1 MLLTLLCAVI
11 AAPVFAS
18 DAQTGAQ
25 DIQLCTKNGGLR
37 LAAAKLAAAFSI
49 TAEYKEI
56 LARFKKEFGAQ
67 FGIKEL
73 GIFGSVARGEH
84 REDSDLDVFVSLE
97 KVEPFII
104 FDLKELLESLCKC
117 KVDLVRLRDSL
128 RPALKNNI
136 LKDGIYV

>member
-1 MLLTLLCAVI
+1 MKSVT
-11 AAPVFAS
+11 
-18 DAQTGAQ
+18 
-25 DIQLCTKNGGLR
+25 
-37 LAAAKLAAAFSI
+37 
-49 TAEYKEI
+49 EYKEI
-56 LARFKKEFGAQ
+56 LSKFKKEFGPQ

-73 GIFGSVARGEH
+73 GIYGSVAR
-84 REDSDLDVFVSLE
+84 REQTEESDVSLE

-117 KVDLVRLRDSL
+117 KVDLIRLRDSL

>member
-1 MLLTLLCAVI
+1 MLMKSVT
-11 AAPVFAS
+11 
-18 DAQTGAQ
+18 
-25 DIQLCTKNGGLR
+25 
-37 LAAAKLAAAFSI
+37 
-49 TAEYKEI
+49 EYKEI
-56 LARFKKEFGAQ
+56 LSKFKKEFGSQ

-73 GIFGSVARGEH
+73 GIYGSVARGEQT
-84 REDSDLDVFVSLE
+84 EESDLDVFVSLE

-117 KVDLVRLRDSL
+117 KVDSLRLRDSL

>member
-1 MLLTLLCAVI
+1 MKTV
-11 AAPVFAS
+11 
-18 DAQTGAQ
+18 
-25 DIQLCTKNGGLR
+25 
-37 LAAAKLAAAFSI
+37 
-49 TAEYKEI
+49 AEYKEI
-56 LARFKKEFGAQ
+56 LSQFKKEFGPQ

-73 GIFGSVARGEH
+73 GIFGSVAR
-84 REDSDLDVFVSLE
+84 REQTENSDLDLFVLLE

-128 RPALKNNI
+128 RPALKRNI

>member
-1 MLLTLLCAVI
+1 MRS
-11 AAPVFAS
+11 AP
-18 DAQTGAQ
+18 
-25 DIQLCTKNGGLR
+25 
-37 LAAAKLAAAFSI
+37 
-49 TAEYKEI
+49 EYKDL
-56 LARFKKEFGAQ
+56 LARFKNDFGAQ

-117 KVDLVRLRDSL
+117 KVDLRDSL

>member
-1 MLLTLLCAVI
+1 MRSA
-11 AAPVFAS
+11 
-18 DAQTGAQ
+18 
-25 DIQLCTKNGGLR
+25 
-37 LAAAKLAAAFSI
+37 
-49 TAEYKEI
+49 AEYKEI

-84 REDSDLDVFVSLE
+84 REDSDLDVSLE

>member
-1 MLLTLLCAVI
+1 MLMKSVT
-11 AAPVFAS
+11 
-18 DAQTGAQ
+18 
-25 DIQLCTKNGGLR
+25 
-37 LAAAKLAAAFSI
+37 
-49 TAEYKEI
+49 EYKEI
-56 LARFKKEFGAQ
+56 LSKFKKEFGPQ

-73 GIFGSVARGEH
+73 GIFGSVARGEQTK
-84 REDSDLDVFVSLE
+84 ESDLDVFVSLE

>member
-1 MLLTLLCAVI
+1 MKSV
-11 AAPVFAS
+11 
-18 DAQTGAQ
+18 
-25 DIQLCTKNGGLR
+25 
-37 LAAAKLAAAFSI
+37 
-49 TAEYKEI
+49 AEYKKI
-56 LARFKKEFGAQ
+56 LSEFKKEFGPQ

-84 REDSDLDVFVSLE
+84 AEESDLDIFVSLE

-104 FDLKELLESLCKC
+104 FDLKELLEALCKC

-136 LKDGIYV
+136 QKDGIYV

>member
-1 MLLTLLCAVI
+1 MRSA
-11 AAPVFAS
+11 
-18 DAQTGAQ
+18 
-25 DIQLCTKNGGLR
+25 
-37 LAAAKLAAAFSI
+37 
-49 TAEYKEI
+49 AEYKEI

-97 KVEPFII
+97 KVEPFI

>member
-1 MLLTLLCAVI
+1 MKTV
-11 AAPVFAS
+11 
-18 DAQTGAQ
+18 
-25 DIQLCTKNGGLR
+25 
-37 LAAAKLAAAFSI
+37 
-49 TAEYKEI
+49 AEYKEI
-56 LARFKKEFGAQ
+56 LSQFKKEFGPQ

-73 GIFGSVARGEH
+73 GIFGSVARGKQTEN
-84 REDSDLDVFVSLE
+84 SDLDLFISLE

-128 RPALKNNI
+128 RPALKRNI